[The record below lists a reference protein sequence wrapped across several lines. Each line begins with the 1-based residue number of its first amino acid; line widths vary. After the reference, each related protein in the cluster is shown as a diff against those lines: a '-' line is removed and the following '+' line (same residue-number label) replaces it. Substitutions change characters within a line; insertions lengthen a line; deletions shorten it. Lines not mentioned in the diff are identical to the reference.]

1 MLTKTD
7 LKAIEKIIKS
17 TEIKLERRMDKID
30 KRFDK
35 LETKL
40 DYAINFLDRDYLK
53 LLHRVEVIEE
63 HLGIQPTTP

>member
-7 LKAIEKIIKS
+7 LNQISKVVK
-17 TEIKLERRMDKID
+17 TEADYLESKLN

-35 LETKL
+35 LDRKL
-40 DYAINFLDRDYLK
+40 DYAINFLDRDFIK

-63 HLGIQPTTP
+63 HLGIHASTP